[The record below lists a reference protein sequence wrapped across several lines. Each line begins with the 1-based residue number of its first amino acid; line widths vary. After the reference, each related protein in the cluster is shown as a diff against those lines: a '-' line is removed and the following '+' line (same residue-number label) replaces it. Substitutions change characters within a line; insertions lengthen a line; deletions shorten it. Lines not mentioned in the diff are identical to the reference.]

1 MEIYAEKA
9 QVGDFTPI
17 KANDIVPKLT
27 GTYGYSSD
35 NLHRQVI
42 GTVELEAPENGNIE
56 LATNSST
63 TVSVIPDDNSTKNYV
78 KLGEKWYEF
87 SITGD
92 QVTVGE
98 GMSELPDANENGRK
112 RWSFFR

>member
-1 MEIYAEKA
+1 MAYMEIYAERA
-9 QVGDFTPI
+9 QGGDFTPI
-17 KANDIVPKLT
+17 TANDIVPKLT
-27 GTYGYSSD
+27 RTYGYSSE

-78 KLGEKWYEF
+78 KL
-87 SITGD
+87 
-92 QVTVGE
+92 
-98 GMSELPDANENGRK
+98 
-112 RWSFFR
+112 